1 MKYADEGMD
10 CKKLLLLFLKKI
22 WVVVLA
28 AVLGAAIGGGIYM
41 FHSVA
46 LSGNRE
52 YQATSKLYLYFAH
65 DETGDAY
72 QAYNGYTWNDL
83 MSTDKILNITMSYL
97 PDTYTREEVAA
108 ATEASILSDIRLL
121 TIDITTPN
129 PEKTIEILSATNK
142 ALVEMGEREREFTG
156 IEVIS
161 VSDAELVIADSRLF
175 QAVLLGVAG
184 MVILALIAM
193 ALVYVLDDRIYVPGD
208 LKCVTNL
215 PFIGFQFKNKPVNIN
230 NSRKEKL
237 FAKLC
242 EDLEQNRGY
251 MEKAN
256 EILEMLELGKENMI
270 TAELCEKLRKS
281 DGIFL
286 VIPYGQMDRA
296 SLAYRIEQLKLQ
308 ECKIVG
314 IIIKDADMRFMKWY
328 YNHL

>member
-1 MKYADEGMD
+1 MEMKYADEGMD
-10 CKKLLLLFLKKI
+10 CKKLLLLFLGKI

-28 AVLGAAIGGGIYM
+28 AVLGAAFAGGIYL
-41 FHSVA
+41 FHNVA

-83 MSTDKILNITMSYL
+83 MSTDKILNVTMSYL

-121 TIDITTPN
+121 TIDITTPA
-129 PEKTIEILSATNK
+129 PRKTSEILEATNK
-142 ALVEMGEREREFTG
+142 ALVEVGEREKEFTG

-161 VSDAELVIADSRLF
+161 VSEAKPVIADSRLL
-175 QAVLLGVAG
+175 QAVLLGTVG
-184 MVILALIAM
+184 MAILALIAM
-193 ALVYVLDDRIYVPGD
+193 ALAYVLDDRIYVPGD

-215 PFIGFQFKNKPVNIN
+215 PFIGFQFADKP
-230 NSRKEKL
+230 EKL
-237 FAKLC
+237 STKLC
-242 EDLEQNRGY
+242 EDLRQNLGY
-251 MEKAN
+251 MEKENGA
-256 EILEMLELGKENMI
+256 LEMLQLDKDNPVAAG
-270 TAELCEKLRKS
+270 AYEKLRQAN
-281 DGIFL
+281 GIIL
-286 VIPYGQMDRA
+286 VIPYGKMDRA
-296 SLAYRIEQLKLQ
+296 SLAYKIEQFKLQ